1 MMNLYKKLFYGL
13 LILILSYFTYRYFTN
28 SESTVTE
35 YNSDLIQ
42 QQLKNVGKLVVTE
55 GHYSYVKTHEDA
67 KRYLGGYLSFDKKA
81 IVVVNAEVA
90 VMYDLRKMQYMI
102 DETNKTIQIV
112 SIPKEEIK
120 ISPDIRYYDIE
131 QSTFNEFTS
140 SDFNAINTKV
150 KAELAKKI
158 ENSPLKKNA
167 KNRLISELSKILL
180 VSHSV
185 GWKVDYKGKA
195 ILSEKEFEL

>member
-1 MMNLYKKLFYGL
+1 MNLYKKLFYGL

>member
-1 MMNLYKKLFYGL
+1 MNLYKKLFYGL

-185 GWKVDYKGKA
+185 EWKVEYKGKA